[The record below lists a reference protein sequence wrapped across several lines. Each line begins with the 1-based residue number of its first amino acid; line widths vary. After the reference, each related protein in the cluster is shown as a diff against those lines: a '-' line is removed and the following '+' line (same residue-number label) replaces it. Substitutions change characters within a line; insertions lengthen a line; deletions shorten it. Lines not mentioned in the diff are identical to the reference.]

1 VNTKPKIIKN
11 DRPDSNPKRSKMKHV
26 DGDNVS
32 VLISRLKFCVAAI
45 PRNNG
50 DGENAKW
57 RTRAI

>member
-1 VNTKPKIIKN
+1 MKAKN
-11 DRPDSNPKRSKMKHV
+11 DRPDSNPKRSKMKYV

-50 DGENAKW
+50 DGENVK
-57 RTRAI
+57 RNTRAI